1 MTGLLRQPSP
11 DFDMHKALAADGSLL
26 NEEEQSVDIGLL
38 ERMHAAMLRARRFD
52 ERRLR
57 LQRQG
62 DLGTFAPAK
71 GQEAAQVGAVSCLEE
86 DDWFVPAFRETAAA
100 LWRAS
105 MEDLFVV
112 TAGWNEGIAMQDGE
126 RTLPDTVPVASQLPI
141 AVGIAHAG
149 RRRGEDSV
157 VMTVFGDG
165 ATSEGDFHEAMNFAT
180 VLGAPVVFLC
190 QNNGWAISTPLED
203 QTASTTL
210 AQKAHAYGMPAA
222 RVDGNDVLAVQ
233 QVTEEALARAREE
246 GRPSMI
252 EAVTYRME
260 VHTTADDPTRYREE
274 QDVERWEDY
283 DPIDR
288 ARLLL
293 EARSQLDEGMLDS
306 LESQIEEDIDA
317 AWDAAKARIAGFD
330 DAAPDAVFAHMFE
343 EPTAPLRRQEKQ
355 FAQPEDDRD
364 D

>member
-1 MTGLLRQPSP
+1 MTHLIEP
-11 DFDMHKALAADGSLL
+11 DPKFELVSALTAEGKLVDEDADDT
-26 NEEEQSVDIGLL
+26 DIGAL

-62 DLGTFAPAK
+62 ELGTFAPVN
-71 GQEAAQVGAVSCLEE
+71 GQEAAQIGAVSCLEE

-100 LWRAS
+100 LWRGAN
-105 MEDLFVV
+105 MADLFVV
-112 TAGWNEGIAMQDGE
+112 TAGWNEGIDMPEGG
-126 RTLPDTVPVASQLPI
+126 RTLPDTVPVSSQLPI

-149 RRRGEDSV
+149 RQRGEESV

-165 ATSEGDFHEAMNFAT
+165 ATSQGDFHEAMNFAA
-180 VLGAPVVFLC
+180 VMPAPVVFLC

-203 QTASTTL
+203 QTATPTL

-233 QVTEEALARAREE
+233 QVTQEAVRRARKE
-246 GRPSMI
+246 GLPAMI

-274 QDVERWEDY
+274 DEVEAWRER
-283 DPIDR
+283 DPIER
-288 ARLLL
+288 VRTLLQS
-293 EARSQLDEGMLDS
+293 RSQLDDGMLES
-306 LESQIEEDIDA
+306 LESQIEEEIDDAWEA
-317 AWDAAKARIAGFD
+317 ARERIAELEDAPSGVIFD
-330 DAAPDAVFAHMFE
+330 HIFA
-343 EPTAPLRRQEKQ
+343 EPTAPLERQRALFSEVE
-355 FAQPEDDRD
+355 AGNG
-364 D
+364 